1 MSKLQQRG
9 IGDLPEKT
17 ITKPAS
23 EIKIGDNVKIDDL
36 DFTVYQIDKTK
47 NGYCF
52 VDRYACDYNVT
63 KNQKIEIITKKEK
76 VVTSNELSN
85 R

>member
-1 MSKLQQRG
+1 MCFSHW
-9 IGDLPEKT
+9 
-17 ITKPAS
+17 S
-23 EIKIGDNVKIDDL
+23 VS
-36 DFTVYQIDKTK
+36 VYQIDKTK

>member
-36 DFTVYQIDKTK
+36 EFTVYQIDKTK

-52 VDRYACDYNVT
+52 VDMYACDYNVT